1 MAKVLKDDDMVTHL
15 RGPNAGTLCGT
26 VVFSDDVENKSMT
39 CKDCGAAALKAIEL
53 TTKAERR
60 EWRKL

>member
-15 RGPNAGTLCGT
+15 RGPKSGTLCGA
-26 VVFSDDVENKSMT
+26 VVFSDDVEDKPMT
-39 CKDCGAAALKAIEL
+39 CIDCGNAALKAIEL

-60 EWRKL
+60 EWRRL